1 MDVWFTGLNKGSVML
16 ATAEN
21 DIQMSNEEFTM
32 IRDYIHEK
40 SGIFFAENKMYLIK
54 NRLSK
59 RMGELEIKNVR
70 DYFYHV
76 KYDTS
81 MKEFNILM
89 DLVTTNET
97 SFFRNEPQLLS
108 FGAEVLPKIIKER
121 NDSNGP
127 KTLRI
132 WSAGCSSGE
141 EPYTLAMIM
150 LDNMPALSGW
160 NLEIIASDISE
171 EILQKARAGE
181 YSGLTL
187 RNTKADILAKYFI
200 KSGDIYRI
208 KPEVKSIIKFTH
220 LNLNDERRIAM
231 MNNFDVI
238 FCRNVMIYFS
248 DEVKKRLVRGYYN
261 ALKPGGFFY
270 IGHSET
276 LHGISKAFKLVYFKN
291 ALVYS
296 KEQTTPAVSGAGTS
310 RVGAASKKPISLK
323 TTSSNTGN
331 SRAMDLLSKIKPMTV
346 KK

>member
-1 MDVWFTGLNKGSVML
+1 MSGRGITGLRKGSVML

-21 DIQMSNEEFTM
+21 DIHMSNEEFTM
-32 IRDYIHEK
+32 IRDFIHEK
-40 SGIFFAENKMYLIK
+40 SGIFFAENKTYLVE
-54 NRLSK
+54 NRLSR
-59 RMGELEIKNVR
+59 RMAELQIKNVR

-108 FGAEVLPKIIKER
+108 FGTEVLPQILKER
-121 NDSNGP
+121 GGSNGL
-127 KTLRI
+127 KSLRI

-150 LDNMPALSGW
+150 LDHIAELAGW
-160 NLEIIASDISE
+160 NIEIIASDISE
-171 EILQKARAGE
+171 DILQKARAGE
-181 YSGLTL
+181 YTGLTL
-187 RNTKADILAKYFI
+187 RNTKPDTLAKYFI
-200 KSGDIYRI
+200 KAGEYYKI
-208 KPEVKSIIKFTH
+208 KPEVKAMIKFSH
-220 LNLNDERRIAM
+220 LNLNDERKVSM
-231 MNNFDVI
+231 MTNFDII

-248 DEVKKRLVRGYYN
+248 DEVKKSLVRGFYN
-261 ALKPGGFFY
+261 GLKPGGYLY

-296 KEQTTPAVSGAGTS
+296 KEQLRTSLGSEVGHKAGLAQRS
-310 RVGAASKKPISLK
+310 ISLK
-323 TTSSNTGN
+323 PVGAKNGC
-331 SRAMDLLSKIKPMTV
+331 SRAIDLLSKIKPMTV

>member
-1 MDVWFTGLNKGSVML
+1 ML
-16 ATAEN
+16 ATAEH
-21 DIQMSNEEFTM
+21 DIKMTSEEFAM
-32 IRDYIHEK
+32 IRDFIHEK
-40 SGIFFAENKMYLIK
+40 SGIFFAENKMYLVE
-54 NRLSK
+54 NRLSR
-59 RMGELEIKNVR
+59 RMSELQITNVR

-81 MKEFNILM
+81 MKEFNTLM
-89 DLVTTNET
+89 DLITTNET

-108 FGAEVLPKIIKER
+108 FGSEVLPKLIQEKKE
-121 NDSNGP
+121 SQGP
-127 KTLRI
+127 KSLRI

-150 LDNMPALSGW
+150 LDRLTELAGW
-160 NLEIIASDISE
+160 KLEIVASDISE
-171 EILQKARAGE
+171 EILHKARTGE

-187 RNTKADILAKYFI
+187 RNTKPEVLTKYFQ
-200 KSGDIYRI
+200 KTGESYKI
-208 KPEVKSIIKFTH
+208 KPEVKSIIKFSH
-220 LNLNDERRIAM
+220 LNLNDERKVSM
-231 MNNFDVI
+231 MTNFDVV

-248 DEVKKRLVRGYYN
+248 DEVKKRLVRGFYN

-296 KEQTTPAVSGAGTS
+296 KEQAKAGSASGSGQSAGS
-310 RVGAASKKPISLK
+310 ARKPIALKPGSLQ
-323 TTSSNTGN
+323 TGS
-331 SRAMDLLSKIKPMTV
+331 SRAIDLLSKIKPMTV

>member
-1 MDVWFTGLNKGSVML
+1 M
-16 ATAEN
+16 
-21 DIQMSNEEFTM
+21 
-32 IRDYIHEK
+32 
-40 SGIFFAENKMYLIK
+40 
-54 NRLSK
+54 
-59 RMGELEIKNVR
+59 
-70 DYFYHV
+70 

-97 SFFRNEPQLLS
+97 SFYRNEPQLLS
-108 FGAEVLPKIIKER
+108 FGTEVLPQIIKER
-121 NDSNGP
+121 NESRGP
-127 KTLRI
+127 KSLRI

-150 LDNMPALSGW
+150 LDLGLELAGW
-160 NLEIIASDISE
+160 KLEIVASDISE
-171 EILQKARAGE
+171 EILQKARSGE

-187 RNTKADILAKYFI
+187 RNTKPDILAKYFD
-200 KSGDIYRI
+200 KSGESYRI
-208 KPEVKSIIKFTH
+208 KPKVKSMIKFTH

-231 MNNFDVI
+231 MTNFDVI

-248 DEVKKRLVRGYYN
+248 DEVKRRLVRGYYN
-261 ALKPGGFFY
+261 SLKPGGFFY

-296 KEQTTPAVSGAGTS
+296 KEQVKAGAS
-310 RVGAASKKPISLK
+310 AGATRAGGATMKPISLK
-323 TTSSNTGN
+323 TSTGMGGS

>member
-1 MDVWFTGLNKGSVML
+1 M
-16 ATAEN
+16 ATAEKE
-21 DIQMSNEEFTM
+21 IRMTNEEFAM
-32 IRDYIHEK
+32 IRDFIHEK
-40 SGIFFAENKMYLIK
+40 SGIFFAENKMYLVE

-59 RMGELEIKNVR
+59 RMGELQISNVR

-81 MKEFNILM
+81 MKEFNTLM
-89 DLVTTNET
+89 DLITTNET

-108 FGAEVLPKIIKER
+108 FGSEVLPKLIEER
-121 NDSNGP
+121 LASGGP
-127 KTLRI
+127 KSLRI

-150 LDNMPALSGW
+150 LDNMPELAGW
-160 NLEIIASDISE
+160 KLEIVASDISE
-171 EILQKARAGE
+171 EILQKARTGE

-187 RNTKADILAKYFI
+187 RNTKPEILSKYFQ
-200 KSGDIYRI
+200 KTGDSYRI
-208 KPEVKSIIKFTH
+208 KPEVKGMIKFCH
-220 LNLNDERRIAM
+220 LNLNEERKVSM
-231 MNNFDVI
+231 MTNFDIV

-248 DEVKKRLVRGYYN
+248 DEVKKRLVRGFYN

-296 KEQTTPAVSGAGTS
+296 KEQVKAGSASGTS
-310 RVGAASKKPISLK
+310 EVGGLARKPIALK
-323 TTSSNTGN
+323 AKSPQNGS

-346 KK
+346 RK